1 MKKVWVLDDDKSIR
15 WVFEKALSKANLPC
29 QCFSNTNEAINQF
42 NHEMPSVILSD
53 IRMPNESGIDFLTKV
68 KEKFPQIPIIIMTAY
83 SDLDTAV
90 SAFQKGA
97 FEYIAKPFDIDKVIE
112 VINQALEQ
120 TTKENNFKEKNNSK
134 ELDTH
139 SPAIIGQAQS
149 MQEVFRA
156 IGRLSK
162 SAATV
167 LLNGESGS
175 GKELVA
181 KAIHNNSDRK
191 DSPFIALNTAAIP
204 KDLLEAELFGHEKGS
219 FTGAQ
224 NLRKGRFEQSDGGTL
239 FLDEIGD
246 MPMELQT
253 RLLRVLSDG
262 KFYRIGGQDTID
274 TDVRVIA
281 ATHQNLEK
289 SVKEGIFR
297 EDLFHRLNVIRITV
311 PPLRKRVEDIPT
323 LSNYFLEKSA
333 NQLKVTPKSLSKEVL
348 EFFKHLQWRGNVRQL
363 ENVCHWLTVMS
374 PGNQIIVSDLPSE
387 LKNEPVNIMHG
398 ADEWQKNLA
407 RDLAIKLL
415 DGKTDLHS
423 FFIGQVEKIL
433 IEKTLEH
440 TKYRKLD
447 AANILGIGRN
457 TVTRKIKELKIIQS

>member
-29 QCFSNTNEAINQF
+29 RCFSNTNEAINQF
-42 NHEMPSVILSD
+42 NHETPSVIVSD
-53 IRMPNESGIDFLTKV
+53 IRMPGESGIDFLTKV
-68 KEKFPQIPIIIMTAY
+68 KEKFPLIPIIIMTAY

-97 FEYIAKPFDIDKVIE
+97 FEYIAKPFDIDKVLEI
-112 VINQALEQ
+112 INQALEQ
-120 TTKENNFKEKNNSK
+120 TTKNDTNSNK
-134 ELDTH
+134 ANTNQPE
-139 SPAIIGQAQS
+139 IIGQAQS

-162 SAATV
+162 SNATV

-181 KAIHNNSDRK
+181 NAIHKNSDRK
-191 DSPFIALNTAAIP
+191 DSPFIAINTAAIP

-219 FTGAQ
+219 FTGAE
-224 NLRKGRFEQSDGGTL
+224 NLRKGRFEQSDKGTL

-262 KFYRIGGQDTID
+262 QFYRIGGQDAIKV
-274 TDVRVIA
+274 DVRVIA
-281 ATHQNLEK
+281 ATHQNLEEE
-289 SVKEGIFR
+289 VKDGKFR

-311 PPLRKRVEDIPT
+311 PPLRNRVEDIPT
-323 LSNYFLEKSA
+323 LSKYFLSKSA
-333 NQLKVTPKSLSKEVL
+333 NQLKVAPKFLSKEVL
-348 EFFKHLQWRGNVRQL
+348 EYFNNLQWRGNVRQL

-387 LKNEPVNIMHG
+387 LKNEPVNLING
-398 ADEWQKNLA
+398 AHEWQENLA
-407 RDLAIKLL
+407 RDFSRQLLNGKL
-415 DGKTDLHS
+415 DLYK
-423 FFIGQVEKIL
+423 FFIDQVEKII

-447 AANILGIGRN
+447 AASLLGIGRN
-457 TVTRKIKELKIIQS
+457 TVTRKIKELKISKL

>member
-15 WVFEKALSKANLPC
+15 WVFEKALSKANIPC

-42 NHEMPSVILSD
+42 NHETPSVILSD
-53 IRMPNESGIDFLTKV
+53 IRMPGESGIDFLTKV
-68 KEKFPQIPIIIMTAY
+68 KEKFPHIPIIIMTAY

-97 FEYIAKPFDIDKVIE
+97 FEYISKPFDIDKVLE

-120 TTKENNFKEKNNSK
+120 TTKENKKSDIPDANLPE
-134 ELDTH
+134 
-139 SPAIIGQAQS
+139 IIGQAQS

-162 SAATV
+162 SNATV

-181 KAIHNNSDRK
+181 NAIHKNSDRK
-191 DSPFIALNTAAIP
+191 DSPFIAINTAAIP

-224 NLRKGRFEQSDGGTL
+224 SLRKGRFEQSNGGTL

-262 KFYRIGGQDTID
+262 KFYRIGGQDSIQS
-274 TDVRVIA
+274 DVRVIA
-281 ATHQNLEK
+281 ATHQDLEE
-289 SVKEGIFR
+289 SVKEGKFR

-311 PPLRKRVEDIPT
+311 PPLRRRVEDIPT
-323 LSNYFLEKSA
+323 LSNYFLTKSA
-333 NQLKVTPKSLSKEVL
+333 HQLNVTPKSLSKEVL
-348 EFFKHLQWRGNVRQL
+348 DYFKNLQWRGNVRQL

-387 LKNEPVNIMHG
+387 LKNEPVNLVHG
-398 ADEWQKNLA
+398 ADEWQEKLA
-407 RDLAIKLL
+407 SDLTRKLL
-415 DGKTDLHS
+415 DGKLDLHS
-423 FFIGQVEKIL
+423 FFINQTEKII
-433 IEKTLEH
+433 IEKTLEY

-447 AANILGIGRN
+447 AANLLGIGRN
-457 TVTRKIKELKIIQS
+457 TVTRKIKELKIVRS

>member
-29 QCFSNTNEAINQF
+29 RCFSNTNEAINQF
-42 NHEMPSVILSD
+42 NHETPSVIVSD
-53 IRMPNESGIDFLTKV
+53 IRMPGESGIDFLTKV
-68 KEKFPQIPIIIMTAY
+68 KEKFPLIPIIIMTAY

-97 FEYIAKPFDIDKVIE
+97 FEYIAKPFDIDKVLE

-120 TTKENNFKEKNNSK
+120 TTKNDTNSNKENTNQPE
-134 ELDTH
+134 
-139 SPAIIGQAQS
+139 IIGQAQS

-162 SAATV
+162 SNATV

-181 KAIHNNSDRK
+181 NAIHKNSDRK
-191 DSPFIALNTAAIP
+191 DSPFIAINTAAIP

-219 FTGAQ
+219 FTGAE
-224 NLRKGRFEQSDGGTL
+224 NLRKGRFEQSDKGTL

-262 KFYRIGGQDTID
+262 QFYRIGGQDAIKV
-274 TDVRVIA
+274 DVRVIA
-281 ATHQNLEK
+281 ATHQNLEEE
-289 SVKEGIFR
+289 VKNGKFR

-311 PPLRKRVEDIPT
+311 PPLRNRVEDIPA
-323 LSNYFLEKSA
+323 LSKYFLSKSA
-333 NQLKVTPKSLSKEVL
+333 NQLKVAPKFLSKEVL
-348 EFFKHLQWRGNVRQL
+348 EYFNNLQWRGNVRQL

-387 LKNEPVNIMHG
+387 LKNEPVNPINGSH
-398 ADEWQKNLA
+398 EWQENLA
-407 RDLAIKLL
+407 RDFSRQLLNGKL
-415 DGKTDLHS
+415 DLYK
-423 FFIGQVEKIL
+423 FFIDQVEKII

-447 AANILGIGRN
+447 AASLLGIGRN
-457 TVTRKIKELKIIQS
+457 TVTRKIKELKISKL